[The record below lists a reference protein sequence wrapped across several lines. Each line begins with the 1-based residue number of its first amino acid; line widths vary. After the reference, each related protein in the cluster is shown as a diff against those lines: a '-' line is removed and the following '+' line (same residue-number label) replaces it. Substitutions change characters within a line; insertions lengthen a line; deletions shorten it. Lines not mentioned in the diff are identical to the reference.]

1 MTRRRRPTI
10 HDVAAAAGV
19 SRGTVSR
26 YLNGGHH
33 VSPGSAKA
41 IQRAVLETGYVVNQ
55 HARSLVT
62 SRSHSVAFILAEPQ
76 ERLFEDPNFNVLLHG
91 TTQALAEHD
100 IMLLLTIAG
109 SVEDRRR
116 VSRYVT
122 SGHVGGAM
130 LVSSHSGDPLIGEL
144 LARDVPVVTIGRPL
158 GHEHSIP
165 YVAVDDRE
173 GARQLTLHLKERGRT
188 RLATITGPLDTSGG
202 VDRLAGFRDIAGPA
216 APVVEGDYTLAGGR
230 NAMARLLELDPSI
243 DAVFV
248 GSDLMASGALIAL
261 REAGRRVPE
270 DVAVGGFDDSLVALS
285 TEPELTSI
293 RQPWTQLSRELVR
306 LLLSAID
313 GAAPSAVT
321 IPTELIIRQST

>member
-1 MTRRRRPTI
+1 MRRRPTI

-33 VSPGSAKA
+33 VSAGSTKA
-41 IQRAVLETGYVVNQ
+41 IQRAVAETGYVVNQ

-62 SRSHSVAFILAEPQ
+62 SRPHSVAFILAEPQ

-109 SVEDRRR
+109 NVEDRRR

-130 LVSSHSGDPLIGEL
+130 LVSSHYGDPLIGEL
-144 LARDVPVVTIGRPL
+144 RARDVPVATIGRPL
-158 GHEHSIP
+158 GHEHDIP

-173 GARQLTLHLKERGRT
+173 GARQMTLHLQARGRT

-202 VDRLAGFRDIAGPA
+202 VDRLAGFRDIAGLT
-216 APVVEGDYTLAGGR
+216 APYVEGDYTLAGGR
-230 NAMARLLELDPSI
+230 NAMAGLLEIDPEI

-248 GSDLMASGALIAL
+248 GSDLMASGALITL
-261 REAGRRVPE
+261 REAGRRVPQ
-270 DVAVGGFDDSLVALS
+270 DVAVGGFDDSRVALS
-285 TEPELTSI
+285 TEPQLTSV
-293 RQPWTQLSRELVR
+293 RQPWTQLSGELVR
-306 LLLSAID
+306 LLLGAID

-321 IPTELIIRQST
+321 IPTRLVVRDST